1 MFLLL
6 SRKLSVTS
14 KTRQIE
20 SNKTPKRES
29 NLCSGCLQ
37 SAEQHSSLSLLSLY
51 SAHASARVSP
61 PTQYPRRAHT
71 HRKWLQQEGI
81 FHEYLYSQMREGDP
95 GAATF
100 LQSARCVFCE
110 FVIFLITSRA
120 RNFKFHTQ
128 FNAHWNLLTQW
139 AFRLLNCTG
148 VPSAY
153 CVKRVDGWG

>member
-1 MFLLL
+1 MFLLS

-37 SAEQHSSLSLLSLY
+37 SAEQHSSLLSLY

-71 HRKWLQQEGI
+71 ENDCNKREYFMNIYTAKWE
-81 FHEYLYSQMREGDP
+81 RETQ
-95 GAATF
+95 AATF

-139 AFRLLNCTG
+139 AFRLLNYTG